1 MNSLDNFIMGGSS
14 SVQNLLPL
22 PTEEAEMDFSSDL
35 LDENLN
41 PGIPVRQSNKSS
53 QHKKSTYK
61 NDFIQTYMPKYASTT
76 TQISLIL

>member
-41 PGIPVRQSNKSS
+41 PGN
-53 QHKKSTYK
+53 T
-61 NDFIQTYMPKYASTT
+61 F
-76 TQISLIL
+76 SLINW